1 MKKIL
6 SIAVILTV
14 SVFTAHFADAQDGP
28 GQGRQGR
35 GNGRFMAEAR
45 NEDGSL
51 DLSKILANDQ
61 IPEER
66 KQAFKTADK
75 DGDGR
80 ITREELRDA
89 NLGARPG
96 QRGQNGPQPGGQPGF
111 GGFGGNFGAPRPGVP
126 FGNEAFR
133 DGKLDLSKLPEQFP
147 QQRKD
152 EMKAADKDGDGFLT
166 MEELRDMP
174 RPKFQ
179 FREGE
184 RPEFIN
190 ADNAVNLEK
199 LAAFLKEFDKN
210 NDGILDADEQKAF
223 GDAVREKH
231 RSLPL
236 FINQTIGGGFA
247 FGGFGFGGQPGF
259 GGPQFGGQPGFGGPQ
274 GGQPGFGGPQ
284 GGQPGFGGPGFGGQP
299 GFGGP
304 QGGRGNNGPQFGGPQ
319 GPRNFFGDAFQD
331 GKLDLSKLPEQLP
344 QEVKDRMKNADK
356 DGDGFLAGDELE
368 AVRPQ
373 GPGFGGGM
381 RGGRRGAPNG
391 GQNR

>member
-6 SIAVILTV
+6 SMAV
-14 SVFTAHFADAQDGP
+14 VFAVAISAAHFAFAQDGP

-35 GNGRFMAEAR
+35 GNGRFFAEAR

-51 DLSKILANDQ
+51 DLSKILASDR

-66 KQAFKTADK
+66 KQAFKSADK

-80 ITREELRDA
+80 ITQEELRELGP
-89 NLGARPG
+89 NFGARPG
-96 QRGQNGPQPGGQPGF
+96 QRGQNGPQFGGQPGF
-111 GGFGGNFGAPRPGVP
+111 GGFGPGAP

-152 EMKAADKDGDGFLT
+152 EMKAADKDGDGFLS
-166 MEELRDMP
+166 MEELRNMP

-184 RPEFIN
+184 RPEFID

-223 GDAVREKH
+223 GASVREKY

-236 FINQTIGGGFA
+236 FINQTIGGGFG

-259 GGPQFGGQPGFGGPQ
+259 GAQPGFGGPQ
-274 GGQPGFGGPQ
+274 F

-304 QGGRGNNGPQFGGPQ
+304 QGERRNNGPQFGGPQ

-344 QEVKDRMKNADK
+344 PEVKDRMKNADK
-356 DGDGFLAGDELE
+356 DGDGFLSGDELQ

-373 GPGFGGGM
+373 GPGFGGPG
-381 RGGRRGAPNG
+381 RGERRGAPNRG
-391 GQNR
+391 GNR